1 MTPEEFEKI
10 VAKIERKQSEL
21 EAELNRLRK
30 QGGKAHERIDEL
42 ERETKELRAD
52 ISEMKTKI
60 NDIPAIKREVEQFTP
75 NLWKA
80 VFLLIVIVGGL
91 AGVNLI

>member
-42 ERETKELRAD
+42 EREIKELRAD

-91 AGVNLI
+91 AGVNLL